1 MREVIIS
8 VIMPAY
14 NAERFIAE
22 SIESV
27 IGQSESRWELL
38 IMDDGSTDGT
48 SEVIKK
54 YCDADQRIRYYYQQN
69 RGQGNA
75 RNNLICKAKGIY
87 IAMIDADDKWTENKL
102 LLQLDCI
109 KKYDADLVF
118 ADIVLMN
125 EEGRIEESGYGVT
138 DATIAGNDG
147 IKELLMRN
155 KIAAS
160 TVIAKK
166 KSMVEAGGFDEQNAG
181 HYGEDYALWLRMLK
195 QGAVFRGMQ
204 ERFAYYRSHPLQAT
218 RQKTNMMHVLKMVE
232 SLHFED
238 EVLSKTK
245 VKALKSWIARF
256 IKSNPEI
263 DQEKFDQVVA
273 MFPNKTGKFFLKIV
287 EKLAGRGAVK
297 RCLSLLCISCFVIL
311 IG

>member
-1 MREVIIS
+1 
-8 VIMPAY
+8 
-14 NAERFIAE
+14 
-22 SIESV
+22 
-27 IGQSESRWELL
+27 
-38 IMDDGSTDGT
+38 MDDGSTDGT